1 MCGGGGG
8 WGHERRQG
16 EMMEGVEGGDGWK
29 GGSELWERVCE
40 GVCGAGTAD
49 KKRSGVVGAAEVV
62 RRVLLARRRARCAK

>member
-1 MCGGGGG
+1 MGSREAPRGDDGGSC
-8 WGHERRQG
+8 
-16 EMMEGVEGGDGWK
+16 EGGDGWK

-40 GVCGAGTAD
+40 GVCGAGTAG